1 MRFSYK
7 WLKEL
12 VDFKESPE
20 ELADLINLH
29 ITEVETI
36 VNKSANY
43 SGVIVAEI
51 LAIEPHPN
59 ADKLRLPTLDIG
71 LGKRV
76 QVVCGAPNIEVG
88 QKVPLALVGAVL
100 PGGKLEKTT
109 IRGVESS
116 GMICSAAELGL
127 AEKSDGILVL
137 SKTASVGR
145 PANEFLQ
152 LSDDTILDLKVL
164 SNRPDYL
171 SYIGMARE
179 ISAVLGKEWSIPI
192 KFDFIADTT
201 KQTRN
206 QVEVIIKD
214 NELCPYY
221 LARYASNLEVKE
233 SPDWLKDKLISAGI
247 RPINNLVDISNLVML
262 ETGQPIHMFDAG
274 KIEGKRVVVR
284 RANLEEEL
292 LTLAGEKKE
301 LTRDILVIADSHRP
315 IALAGIIGGEHSAVS
330 DLTTEVI
337 IESAVFSPSFIRR
350 GSKLLGISTDASLR
364 FERGNSQ
371 YLAKLA
377 ADRVLSLIYLVIPD
391 AIIAE
396 GIVEVG
402 EDKIRRAG
410 ILVNEK
416 KISELLGTKVT
427 KAQITKILHHL
438 GFTVTEV
445 SQELK
450 IVPPHWRLDIK
461 ELADIA
467 EEVVRILGI
476 DKIEPAMPCVVMPQP
491 KINLRIEQAEMLKDY
506 LVQCGFSEAPS
517 HNFINED
524 RANLLG
530 LKLNPNLKLINPLN
544 SNWTHLSSHLWPN
557 LLQFVANHSLDKF
570 KFFEI
575 NQTAHAL
582 EDGDLPE
589 ETLSLNLAVYSGEN
603 SYRLTKGIIEEIIKS
618 IPHLKLLAV
627 PTVSADAYIN
637 ILRIVANNEVVGSIE
652 EIGPLM
658 ANKLDIPVGTII
670 AELNL
675 DELLKLGH
683 VLNGVFKQFS
693 IYPSSVFDLSVEFST
708 LTSVGSVIEEIY
720 DCSSIIKNV
729 EVFDVYELGGDKRSV
744 GIRVT
749 FQADNK
755 TLVESEIKVVE
766 SRVANL
772 ITTKYRGKIR

>member
-1 MRFSYK
+1 MHFSYK

-29 ITEVETI
+29 ITEVETV

-51 LAIEPHPN
+51 LAIDPHPN
-59 ADKLRLPTLDIG
+59 ADKLRLPTLDTG

-76 QVVCGAPNIEVG
+76 QVVCGASNIEVG
-88 QKVPLALVGAVL
+88 QKVPLALVGAIL
-100 PGGKLEKTT
+100 PGGKLEKAT

-127 AEKSDGILVL
+127 AEKSEGILVL
-137 SKTASVGR
+137 PKTASVGR

-192 KFDFIADTT
+192 QLDFVTDSN

-206 QVEVIIKD
+206 QVEVVVKD
-214 NELCPYY
+214 NELCSYY
-221 LARYASNLEVKE
+221 LARYTSNLEVKE
-233 SPDWLKDKLISAGI
+233 SPDWLKDKLSSAGI

-262 ETGQPIHMFDAG
+262 ETGQPVHIFDAG
-274 KIEGKRVVVR
+274 KIEGKRIVVR
-284 RANLEEEL
+284 RANPEEEL
-292 LTLAGEKKE
+292 LTLGGEKKE
-301 LTRDILVIADSHRP
+301 LSRDILVIADSHRP
-315 IALAGIIGGEHSAVS
+315 IALAGIMGGEHSAVS
-330 DLTTEVI
+330 DLTSEVI

-364 FERGNSQ
+364 FERGSSE

-377 ADRVLSLIYLVIPD
+377 SDRVLSLIQLIIPEAVIT
-391 AIIAE
+391 E
-396 GIVEVG
+396 GAVVVG
-402 EDKIRRAG
+402 EDQIKRVG
-410 ILVNEK
+410 ILVTDKE
-416 KISELLGTKVT
+416 ISLLLGIKVT
-427 KAQITKILHHL
+427 KLQITKILEHL
-438 GFTVTEV
+438 GFEV
-445 SQELK
+445 SEVGQTLK
-450 IVPPHWRLDIK
+450 IVPPPWRLDIK

-476 DKIEPAMPCVVMPQP
+476 DKIEPTMPCVVMSQP
-491 KINLRIEQAEMLKDY
+491 KVNPRTWQVDALKDY
-506 LVQCGFSEAPS
+506 LVQCGFNEAPS
-517 HNFINED
+517 HNFISED
-524 RANLLG
+524 RATLLG

-544 SNWTHLSSHLWPN
+544 SNWTYLSSHLWPN
-557 LLQFVANHSLDKF
+557 LLQFVADHSLNQF

-582 EDGDLPE
+582 EDGDLPKE
-589 ETLSLNLAVYSGEN
+589 TLTLSLVVYSGEN
-603 SYRLTKGIIEEIIKS
+603 SYRVVRGIIEEIVKS
-618 IPHLKLLAV
+618 IPELKLLAV
-627 PTVSADAYIN
+627 PTSGADAYIN
-637 ILRIVANNEVVGSIE
+637 ILRIVVGKEVIGSIE
-652 EIGPLM
+652 EISPLL
-658 ANKLDIPVGTII
+658 ANKLDVPIGSVI

-675 DELLKLGH
+675 DELIKSGP
-683 VLNGVFKQFS
+683 VLSKTYKPFS
-693 IYPSSVFDLSVEFST
+693 IYPSSTFDLSVEFST
-708 LTSVGSVIEEIY
+708 LTSVGSVIAEIY
-720 DCSSIIKNV
+720 DCASTIKNV
-729 EVFDVYELGGDKRSV
+729 EVFDLYEISSDKRSI

-749 FQADNK
+749 LQANDK
-755 TLVESEIKVVE
+755 TLSEEDIKVAE
-766 SRVANL
+766 SRVNNL
-772 ITTKYRGKIR
+772 IATRYRGKIR